1 MMRGGA
7 RPGAGRKKMSIKR
20 QSHSFRLFDAE
31 YFLLKECQEA
41 IKVGTSF
48 KIIFD
53 KGKGYFEKIERKE
66 VQTTAVDVDDG
77 KGGSLTVDQE
87 RAYRLIMSGANCFIT
102 GGAGVGKS
110 YLLKHAIDALEK
122 EGKKVVTCAPT
133 GIAARNIGGATL
145 HHTLGI
151 PIGIIEPKKDVLI
164 SKRVQ
169 ELLEVTDVIVI
180 DEISMVRVD
189 VFDWIIKIIEA
200 EAKPHYSVSSKKKI
214 SNRIQLVLCGDF
226 CQLPPVINVREREAW
241 QSVYPDNPDGF
252 AFLSP
257 KWQFKTVQLTNVVR
271 QKDKNF
277 AAALNEIRLGNEKG
291 LTFINLHKAK
301 NRQGKAISLCAT
313 NAEAVSE
320 NDKGLDS
327 LSGKEAIYVM
337 DKTGRVSQSDIG
349 GVPKKLRLKV
359 GCRIVLT
366 TNNADEGYVNGEFA
380 TVKKL
385 KPNSIIVKLEDDGKY
400 VEIEKVDTSIEE
412 YEKVVDDNGQTKLE
426 KKEIGS
432 FRQLPVRLG
441 YAITIH
447 RSQGQTYDKVN
458 LKLGKIFATGQ
469 LYVALSRCRSINA
482 TYFDHKIEPKN
493 LFIASEVKEFYQKL
507 KS

>member
-7 RPGAGRKKMSIKR
+7 RPGAGRKKMPIKR
-20 QSHSFRLFDAE
+20 QSHSFRLFDDE
-31 YFLLKECQEA
+31 FFLLQKCQKA
-41 IKVGTSF
+41 IRSGTSF
-48 KIIFD
+48 RVNFD
-53 KGKGYFEKIERKE
+53 NKNGYFEEVERKE
-66 VQTTAVDVDDG
+66 ILPAVVDTDDRKVGALTA
-77 KGGSLTVDQE
+77 DQE
-87 RAYRLIMSGANCFIT
+87 KAYRLILSGANCFIT

-110 YLLKHAIDALEK
+110 YLLKHAIDALER

-169 ELLEVTDVIVI
+169 ELLDVTDVIVI

-189 VFDWIIKIIEA
+189 VFEWIIKIIEA
-200 EAKPHYSVSSKKKI
+200 EVKPHYSVSTKKKI

-241 QSVYPDNPDGF
+241 QSVYPDNLDGF

-291 LTFINLHKAK
+291 LTFINSHKAK
-301 NRQGKAISLCAT
+301 NRQEKAISLCAT
-313 NAEAVSE
+313 NAEASSE
-320 NDKGLDS
+320 NDKGIDNLN
-327 LSGKEAIYVM
+327 GKEAIYFM

-359 GCRIVLT
+359 GCQIVLT

-380 TVKKL
+380 TVKEL
-385 KPNSIIVKLEDDGKY
+385 KPNSIIVKLEDGGKC

-412 YEKVVDDNGQTKLE
+412 YEKVVDDNGQSKLE

-458 LKLGKIFATGQ
+458 LKLGKIFASGQ
-469 LYVALSRCRSINA
+469 LYVALSRCRSIST
-482 TYFDHKIEPKN
+482 TYFNHEIESEK
-493 LFIASEVKEFYQKL
+493 LFLTPEVKSFYQEL
-507 KS
+507 S

>member
-7 RPGAGRKKMSIKR
+7 RPGAGRKKMPIKR
-20 QSHSFRLFDAE
+20 QSHSFRLFDDE
-31 YFLLKECQEA
+31 YFLLQRCQKA
-41 IKVGTSF
+41 IRSGTSF
-48 KIIFD
+48 RVNFDNKI
-53 KGKGYFEKIERKE
+53 GYFEKIEKKE
-66 VQTTAVDVDDG
+66 VQTIAVDVDE
-77 KGGSLTVDQE
+77 KGESLTAELTADQE

-110 YLLKHAIDALEK
+110 YVLKHAINGLERA
-122 EGKKVVTCAPT
+122 GKRVVTCAPT

-151 PIGIIEPKKDVLI
+151 PIGILEPNKEASI

-169 ELLEVTDVIVI
+169 ELLDVTDVIVI

-189 VFDWIIKIIEA
+189 VFEWIVKIIEA
-200 EAKPHYSVSSKKKI
+200 EAKPHYSVSTKKKI

-226 CQLPPVINVREREAW
+226 CQLPPVINAREREAW
-241 QSVYPDNPDGF
+241 QSVYPNNPDGF

-257 KWQFKTVQLTNVVR
+257 KWQFKTIQLTDVVR

-277 AAALNEIRLGNEKG
+277 ADALNKIRLGNEKG
-291 LTFINLHKAK
+291 LAFINSHKAK
-301 NRQGKAISLCAT
+301 NWQGKAISLCAT
-313 NAEAVSE
+313 NAEAASE
-320 NDKGLDS
+320 NDKGLDN
-327 LSGKEAIYVM
+327 LTGTEAVYVM

-349 GVPKKLRLKV
+349 GVPQKLRLKV

-385 KPNSIIVKLEDDGKY
+385 KPNSIIVSLEEDNKR
-400 VEIEKVDTSIEE
+400 VEIEKVNTSIEE
-412 YEKVVDDNGQTKLE
+412 YEKVVDDNGRSKLE

-432 FRQLPVRLG
+432 FRQLPVQYG
-441 YAITIH
+441 WAM
-447 RSQGQTYDKVN
+447 
-458 LKLGKIFATGQ
+458 Q
-469 LYVALSRCRSINA
+469 LRFTVAKARP
-482 TYFDHKIEPKN
+482 T
-493 LFIASEVKEFYQKL
+493 IASI
-507 KS
+507 

>member
-1 MMRGGA
+1 MRGGA
-7 RPGAGRKKMSIKR
+7 RPGAGRKKMPIKR

-31 YFLLKECQEA
+31 YFLLKECQDA

-53 KGKGYFEKIERKE
+53 KGKGYFEKIEKKE
-66 VQTTAVDVDDG
+66 VQTTAVDVDDR
-77 KGGSLTVDQE
+77 KGESLTADQE
-87 RAYRLIMSGANCFIT
+87 KAYRLIMSGANCFIT

-110 YLLKHAIDALEK
+110 YLLKHAINGLERA
-122 EGKKVVTCAPT
+122 GKRVITCAPT

-151 PIGIIEPKKDVLI
+151 PIGILEPGKEASI

-169 ELLEVTDVIVI
+169 ELLDVTDVVVI

-189 VFDWIIKIIEA
+189 VFEWIIKIIEA
-200 EAKPHYSVSSKKKI
+200 EAKSHYSVSSKKKI
-214 SNRIQLVLCGDF
+214 SNRVQLVLCGDF
-226 CQLPPVINVREREAW
+226 CQLPPVINAREREAW
-241 QSVYPDNPDGF
+241 QSVYPNNPDGV

-257 KWQFKTVQLTNVVR
+257 KWRQFKTVQLTNVVR

-291 LTFINLHKAK
+291 LTFINSHKAK
-301 NRQGKAISLCAT
+301 NRQEKAISLCAT
-313 NAEAVSE
+313 NAEASSE
-320 NDKGLDS
+320 NDKGIDNLN
-327 LSGKEAIYVM
+327 GKEAIYFM

-359 GCRIVLT
+359 GCQIVLT

-380 TVKKL
+380 TVKEL
-385 KPNSIIVKLEDDGKY
+385 KPNSIIVSLEENNKR

-412 YEKVVDDNGQTKLE
+412 YEKVVDDNGRSKLE

-458 LKLGKIFATGQ
+458 LKLGKIFASGQ
-469 LYVALSRCRSINA
+469 LYVALSRCRSIST
-482 TYFDHKIEPKN
+482 TYFNHEIESEK
-493 LFIASEVKEFYQKL
+493 LFLTPEVKSFYQEL
-507 KS
+507 S

>member
-20 QSHSFRLFDAE
+20 QSHSFRLFDNE
-31 YFLLKECQEA
+31 YFLLQKCQKA
-41 IKVGTSF
+41 IKSRTSF
-48 KIIFD
+48 RINF
-53 KGKGYFEKIERKE
+53 KGQNGYFEEVERKE
-66 VQTTAVDVDDG
+66 ILPAVVTTDDRKVG
-77 KGGSLTVDQE
+77 ALTADQE
-87 RAYRLIMSGANCFIT
+87 RAYRLILSGANCFIT

-110 YLLKHAIDALEK
+110 YALKHAINSLERT
-122 EGKKVVTCAPT
+122 GKRVVTCAPT

-151 PIGIIEPKKDVLI
+151 PIGILEPNKEASI
-164 SKRVQ
+164 SKHVQ
-169 ELLEVTDVIVI
+169 ELLDVTDVIVI

-189 VFDWIIKIIEA
+189 VFDWIAKIIEA
-200 EAKPHYSVSSKKKI
+200 EAKPHYSINSKKKI

-226 CQLPPVINVREREAW
+226 CQLPPVINGREREAW
-241 QSVYPDNPDGF
+241 QSVYPNNPDGF

-271 QKDKNF
+271 QKDKDF
-277 AAALNEIRLGNEKG
+277 AASLNEVRLGNEKG
-291 LTFINLHKAK
+291 LTFINSHKAK
-301 NRQGKAISLCAT
+301 KWQKKAITLCAT

-327 LSGKEAIYVM
+327 LNGKEAIYVM

-385 KPNSIIVKLEDDGKY
+385 KPNSIIVTLEDDGKC

-412 YEKVVDDNGQTKLE
+412 YEKVVDDDGQTKLE

-469 LYVALSRCRSINA
+469 LYVALSRCRSISA
-482 TYFDHKIEPKN
+482 TYFGHKIEPKN
-493 LFIASEVKEFYQKL
+493 LFIASEVKDFYKEL

>member
-7 RPGAGRKKMSIKR
+7 RPGAGRKKMPIKR
-20 QSHSFRLFDAE
+20 QSHSFRLFDDE
-31 YFLLKECQEA
+31 YFLLQRCQKA
-41 IKVGTSF
+41 IRSGTSF
-48 KIIFD
+48 RVNFDNKI
-53 KGKGYFEKIERKE
+53 GYFEKIEKKE
-66 VQTTAVDVDDG
+66 VQTIAVDVDE
-77 KGGSLTVDQE
+77 KGESLTADQE

-110 YLLKHAIDALEK
+110 YVLKHAINGLERA
-122 EGKKVVTCAPT
+122 GKRVVTCAPT

-151 PIGIIEPKKDVLI
+151 PIGILEPNKEASI

-169 ELLEVTDVIVI
+169 ELLDVTDVIVI
-180 DEISMVRVD
+180 DEISIVRVD
-189 VFDWIIKIIEA
+189 VFEWIVKIIDA
-200 EAKPHYSVSSKKKI
+200 EAKPHYSVSTKKKI

-226 CQLPPVINVREREAW
+226 CQLPPVINAREREAW
-241 QSVYPDNPDGF
+241 QSVYPNNPDGF

-257 KWQFKTVQLTNVVR
+257 KWQFKTIQLTDVVR

-277 AAALNEIRLGNEKG
+277 ADALNKIRLGNEKG
-291 LTFINLHKAK
+291 LAFINSHKAK
-301 NRQGKAISLCAT
+301 NWQGKAISLCAT
-313 NAEAVSE
+313 NAEAASE
-320 NDKGLDS
+320 NDKGLDN
-327 LSGKEAIYVM
+327 LTGTEAVYVM

-349 GVPKKLRLKV
+349 GVPQKLRLKV

-385 KPNSIIVKLEDDGKY
+385 KPNSIIVSLEEDNKR
-400 VEIEKVDTSIEE
+400 VEIEKVNTSIEE
-412 YEKVVDDNGQTKLE
+412 YEKVVDDNGRSKLE

-458 LKLGKIFATGQ
+458 LKLGKIFASGQ
-469 LYVALSRCRSINA
+469 VYVVLSRCRSIST
-482 TYFDHKIEPKN
+482 TYFKHEIESEK
-493 LFIASEVKEFYQKL
+493 LFLTPEVKSFYQEL
-507 KS
+507 S